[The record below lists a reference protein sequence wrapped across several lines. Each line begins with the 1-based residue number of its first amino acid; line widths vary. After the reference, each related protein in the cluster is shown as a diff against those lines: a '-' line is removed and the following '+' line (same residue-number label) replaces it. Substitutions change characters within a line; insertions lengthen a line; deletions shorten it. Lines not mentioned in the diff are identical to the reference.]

1 MKKTILTIVFGLVT
15 VITFAQENTRVPQKN
30 ISTPYVV
37 LRITNEIS
45 TGDLEL
51 ELINNFY
58 KIELADLAI
67 AEETGYTE
75 VDFNTKNDES
85 YHLILDV
92 TVRTTNDMR
101 SAIESTE
108 EFVG

>member
-1 MKKTILTIVFGLVT
+1 MKKVILTIVLGLVAT
-15 VITFAQENTRVPQKN
+15 ITFAQESTRTPQKN
-30 ISTPYVV
+30 ITTPYVV

-67 AEETGYTE
+67 AKETEYTE